1 MPSIVYTPDYDIRA
15 FGLEKLHPFDT
26 RKYSRSLA
34 RLEESL
40 GPALRDRVIAPARP
54 SSRDELLAVHTDEYL
69 SRLQSS
75 RYLAQVL
82 EVPEVAL
89 VPAAFIRHAVLR
101 PMRWACAG
109 TLLAGELASRH
120 GFAVNLSGGYHHAK
134 SDGGG
139 GFCVYSDIALL
150 IDHLRKIGA
159 LREDS
164 IVAYVDVDA
173 HQGNGVCHF
182 FRKDDRVKILDMF
195 NREIYPFHDV
205 DARDRIDCPIPL
217 SSFCT
222 EERYLDLLR
231 NHLTDFLDAI
241 SATARIALLV
251 YNAGTDVL
259 RGDPLGLL
267 GMSAAGIVERD
278 LFVARQARDRSI
290 PFVMLLSGGYT
301 SESHKVIADS
311 LAVLLQEI
319 VGMKTLG

>member
-1 MPSIVYTPDYDIRA
+1 MPSIVYTPQYDIRA
-15 FGLEKLHPFDT
+15 YGLEKLHPFDT
-26 RKYSRSLA
+26 RKYSRALA
-34 RLEESL
+34 RLERSL
-40 GPALRDRVIAPARP
+40 GPALRDRVIAPRRP
-54 SSRDELLAVHTDEYL
+54 ASRDELLAVHTSEYL
-69 SRLQSS
+69 SRLGSS

-89 VPAAFIRHAVLR
+89 VPATFIRHAVLR

-109 TLLAGELASRH
+109 TLLAGELAASG

-134 SDGGG
+134 PDGGG

-150 IDHLRKIGA
+150 IAHLRTTNV
-159 LREDS
+159 LDEDS

-182 FRKDDRVKILDMF
+182 FLEDDRVKILDMF

-222 EERYLDLLR
+222 DERYLDLLR

-241 SATARIALLV
+241 SGSARIDLLV

-267 GMSAAGIVERD
+267 GVSSAGVVERD
-278 LFVARQARDRSI
+278 LLVARQAHDRGI

-301 SESHKVIADS
+301 NESHKVIADS
-311 LAVLLQEI
+311 VAMLLQEF
-319 VGMKTLG
+319 VGMKSLA